1 MYLVGIIENKN
12 NTIEI
17 SKILQEMQIY
27 KKCTIMKIKQD
38 NLDNLKNV
46 KFDVVIINQE
56 LDVEKYK
63 VNLDNILKNTKILIL
78 NIDYKENLKVV
89 ENLKIQVITYG
100 FNKKAT
106 VTITSCDEDNIMLE
120 FQREI
125 ITLNNNRI
133 ENREIKKSFKT
144 GDNGMHFFVSIN
156 ILETISV

>member
-17 SKILQEMQIY
+17 SKILEKMQIY

-56 LDVEKYK
+56 LDVQKYK
-63 VNLDNILKNTKILIL
+63 VNLDNILRNTKILIL

-125 ITLNNNRI
+125 ITLKNSKI
-133 ENREIKKSFKT
+133 ENKEIKKSFNT
-144 GDNGMHFFVSIN
+144 GNNGMHFFVSIM
-156 ILETISV
+156 ILDTISV

>member
-144 GDNGMHFFVSIN
+144 GDNGMHFFVSII

>member
-120 FQREI
+120 FQ
-125 ITLNNNRI
+125 
-133 ENREIKKSFKT
+133 
-144 GDNGMHFFVSIN
+144 
-156 ILETISV
+156 

>member
-125 ITLNNNRI
+125 ITLNNKKI
-133 ENREIKKSFKT
+133 ESEEIKKSFKT
-144 GDNGMHFFVSIN
+144 GENGMHFYVGIV
-156 ILETISV
+156 ILETVFT

>member
-63 VNLDNILKNTKILIL
+63 VNLYNILKNTKILII

-144 GDNGMHFFVSIN
+144 GDNGMHFFVSII